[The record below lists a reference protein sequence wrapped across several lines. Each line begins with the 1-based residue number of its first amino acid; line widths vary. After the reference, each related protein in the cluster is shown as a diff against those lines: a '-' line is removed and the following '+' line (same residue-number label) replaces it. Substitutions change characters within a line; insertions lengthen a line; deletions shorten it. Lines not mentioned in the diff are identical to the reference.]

1 MARLAAGEC
10 ARADKTGRLATS
22 TASACLDMQGPA
34 ANPGNEGQ
42 VGGAFSVGVEP
53 DAIIAAICMA
63 IAQ

>member
-1 MARLAAGEC
+1 
-10 ARADKTGRLATS
+10 
-22 TASACLDMQGPA
+22 MQGPA